1 MQLKIGRK
9 TLTVNTT
16 HLLPN
21 KERISKALK
30 GSIDDVGWVELLLN
44 LFFFLHVE
52 LRSGLLW
59 NKILLNS

>member
-1 MQLKIGRK
+1 MQLKIERK

-44 LFFFLHVE
+44 LFFLHVE
-52 LRSGLLW
+52 LHSGLLW